1 MGVVRER
8 EYLCMLSVVVNFMS
22 VWKEFLDDVNI

>member
-8 EYLCMLSVVVNFMS
+8 ESLCMLSVVVNFKS
-22 VWKEFLDDVNI
+22 IWKEFLDDVNI

>member
-1 MGVVRER
+1 MGGVRER
-8 EYLCMLSVVVNFMS
+8 EYLYMLSVVVNFMS